1 MENGEIL
8 LKMCSGT
15 VSLEAS
21 AQGNNGCGYHRTLT
35 PIRSLVIFTQG
46 FVRPRTCIVPED
58 LSNKPPDRSSKRI
71 HVALP
76 IRVTYWDSENKPSPE
91 MACTYDISSRGAR
104 ITGLRCVK
112 ATGEVIAVERGRN
125 RAFCR
130 VIWVGEANSELHG
143 QVGIQC
149 VESERLMWETELRD
163 MEEVYDPLQRDNGIL
178 RMNYSSPV
186 GSGNRRR
193 QQRFSAEGVAELLK
207 RGPDATHTEADLKNL
222 SEGGCLIK
230 TKQAV
235 LPGTD
240 LKLVL
245 NVSNYDLSVKG
256 QVRHAAEVGLGVEF
270 REIRKGDR
278 EVLQYLLRKLSE
290 QREEEKPKAKSAVI
304 SF

>member
-1 MENGEIL
+1 MVRYYGTLIPIL
-8 LKMCSGT
+8 
-15 VSLEAS
+15 
-21 AQGNNGCGYHRTLT
+21 
-35 PIRSLVIFTQG
+35 SLVIFTQG
-46 FVRPRTCIVPED
+46 FARPGTCVVTEE
-58 LSNKPPDRSSKRI
+58 LSKKPPERSGKRI

-76 IRVTYWDSENKPSPE
+76 IRVTYWDSENKPCLE

-104 ITGLRCVK
+104 IAGLRCVK
-112 ATGEVIAVERGRN
+112 ATGEIVAVERGRN

-143 QVGIQC
+143 QIGIQC

-163 MEEVYDPLQRDNGIL
+163 MEEVYDPLQRDTGIF
-178 RMNYSSPV
+178 RMNSSAPV

-193 QQRFSAEGVAELLK
+193 QQRFLAEGVAELLK
-207 RGPDATHTEADLKNL
+207 RGPDSTHTEADLKNL
-222 SEGGCLIK
+222 SETGCLIK

-270 REIRKGDR
+270 REIRKGDKQM
-278 EVLQYLLRKLSE
+278 LQYLLRKLSE
-290 QREEEKPKAKSAVI
+290 QWEEEEKPKAKSAVI